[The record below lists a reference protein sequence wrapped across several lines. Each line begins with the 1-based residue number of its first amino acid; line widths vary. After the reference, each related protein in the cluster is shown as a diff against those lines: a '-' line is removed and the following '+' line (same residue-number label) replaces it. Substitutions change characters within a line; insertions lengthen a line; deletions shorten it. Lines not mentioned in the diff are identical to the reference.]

1 MSDTTFIHEV
11 GRDSN
16 VRVQHTFDSEEI
28 EELRNIAAAAISPF
42 EFAGDDDDQFRR
54 TMSNAATIVEW
65 TELVLATLEAEP
77 TGLVNLLGEE

>member
-16 VRVQHTFDSEEI
+16 VRVQLTFDSEEI
-28 EELRNIAAAAISPF
+28 EELRNIAAAAIDPF
-42 EFAGDDDDQFRR
+42 GFAIDDDAFRR
-54 TMSNAATIVEW
+54 TMSNATTIVEW
-65 TELVLATLEAEP
+65 TELVLATLDAEP